1 MPFCWDS
8 NFPSVR
14 GEVWLRWAPNLTL
27 IFLWFNGPPPSPEGP
42 SRVIHDQRP
51 APTPFCSAQ
60 NPGCCVFFAQRR
72 LQVLQETCVACPDDG
87 HSNNLLHVLAI
98 RLPRH
103 CILAQ
108 CATGGHQQSHQLR
121 TPVGNKAKTAYM
133 SNCLLVGLLAPSLS
147 LFVLMLVS
155 AF

>member
-108 CATGGHQQSHQLR
+108 CATGGHPNSP
-121 TPVGNKAKTAYM
+121 TNSGP
-133 SNCLLVGLLAPSLS
+133 LLAIRPRRLTWAIVFSLASWLQAYPSS
-147 LFVLMLVS
+147 C
-155 AF
+155 